1 MKLIQNE
8 AKCRKC
14 DDTIYSANRHDFK
27 TCKCGAISVDGGL
40 AYIRRVGRPE
50 DIDERSIIVDED
62 YLEAVLQKVA
72 QWRKSAISQNDL
84 AILILNEWR
93 STDYML
99 KHKYIDAAQNAV
111 NWAIDTQRNDF
122 GIVLAVVRVMRDLG
136 ILDTQRTQ
144 NF

>member
-14 DDTIYSANRHDFK
+14 GDIIWSANRHDFK

-40 AYIRRVGRPE
+40 DYIRRVGQPE
-50 DIDERSIIVDED
+50 DIDERSIMVDED
-62 YLEAVLQKVA
+62 YLETVLQKVA

-93 STDYML
+93 PTVYIL
-99 KHKYIDAAQNAV
+99 KDKDIAAAQKAV
-111 NWAIDTQRNDF
+111 SWAIDTHRNDF

-136 ILDTQRTQ
+136 ILDTNKSLR
-144 NF
+144 